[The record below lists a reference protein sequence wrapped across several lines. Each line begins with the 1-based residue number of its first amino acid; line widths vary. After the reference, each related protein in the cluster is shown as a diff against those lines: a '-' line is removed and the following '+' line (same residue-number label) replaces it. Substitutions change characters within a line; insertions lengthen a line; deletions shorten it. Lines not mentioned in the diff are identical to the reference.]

1 MPLGIGVSNCCWQ
14 VVPIRDGAGV
24 EGKLVIILNGCYLAL
39 CLIIVLVS
47 RHVDRDEVRVTVHFY
62 ELAGVLV
69 E

>member
-1 MPLGIGVSNCCWQ
+1 M
-14 VVPIRDGAGV
+14 
-24 EGKLVIILNGCYLAL
+24 IILNGCYLAL